1 MVYLFRAIGWLLFGS
16 GAIVFIALG
25 GFGAAREGNML
36 AMAAGV
42 AMPVGMLVTASCTLV
57 ANWKNL
63 RSRPAAETL
72 TADAATAATR
82 DKPAKQYSAR
92 KLDDQKL
99 SAEAKERVEE
109 EQKKSP

>member
-1 MVYLFRAIGWLLFGS
+1 MVYVFRALGWLLFGS

-25 GFGAAREGNML
+25 GFSAAREGNML
-36 AMAAGV
+36 AMVAGV
-42 AMPVGMLVTASCTLV
+42 AMPVGMMVTAGCTMI
-57 ANWKNL
+57 ANWRNI

-72 TADAATAATR
+72 TADAATAANR
-82 DKPAKQYSAR
+82 EKPLKQYSAR

-109 EQKKSP
+109 EQKKGP